1 VDGRLKVF
9 HDIEKDIIR
18 CQMEALRAQAPDS
31 QRTAILMDEFQ
42 QVFSFGRCC
51 CCHSGVL

>member
-1 VDGRLKVF
+1 MDGRLKVF